1 MPPESPPSD
10 TEREASTARLGRL
23 FGLTSLFSDFSYEMA
38 HVVLPFWI
46 RHLGGGAFVLAL
58 VEVLSEVSRI
68 LGSAVVRRGAA
79 TGPGLG
85 GKVRTGYALAAVA
98 TPLMASAT
106 VPWPIIFLKSLSWF
120 GKGLRGPARDT
131 LLSERVPQ
139 AALTGTFA
147 FIRALDQTGGI
158 LGPAIA
164 VLLWGPLSAR
174 TLLWCTVLP
183 GLVSVY
189 FAHRAATFAA
199 ETPPLPPSPP
209 RSKAEDAHRV
219 SDEGRFRLFLAG
231 SVLVRMGLFPA
242 TLLMFRFQ
250 ELTDLTRFTGAGFVL
265 ANVVHVAVAIFLSRK
280 GPSLSPWTMTFAG
293 SACLVPSLVLMG
305 VAGGSHPLYLLSM
318 SLWGMSDV
326 LLTVGQRS
334 LVSRLAPGDNR
345 LRAFSLFEIWGAVGI
360 VVFQPAMSALWER
373 GYPLWGFGGAAAA
386 VAVGTAV
393 LLSSFGPDRSRTA

>member
-1 MPPESPPSD
+1 MPEIPTNDS
-10 TEREASTARLGRL
+10 ERNAATARLGQL

-46 RHLGGGAFVLAL
+46 RHLGGGAVVLAL
-58 VEVLSEVSRI
+58 VEVLSEVARI
-68 LGSAVVRRGAA
+68 LGSVVVRRGAA
-79 TGPGLG
+79 TGEGLG

-98 TPLMASAT
+98 TPLMAVAT
-106 VPWPIIFLKSLSWF
+106 VPWPIIVLKSLSWF

-131 LLSERVPQ
+131 LLSERIPE

-158 LGPAIA
+158 LGPALA
-164 VLLWGPLSAR
+164 VLLWGPLSAK
-174 TLLWCTVLP
+174 TLLWCTFLP

-189 FAHRAATFAA
+189 FAHRAAAFAA
-199 ETPPLPPSPP
+199 STAPLVPSPAQP
-209 RSKAEDAHRV
+209 KADAPNSV
-219 SDEGRFRLFLAG
+219 SDEGRFRLFLVG

-265 ANVVHVAVAIFLSRK
+265 ANVVHVAAAIVLSRK
-280 GPSLSPWTMTFAG
+280 GPSLSPWSITLGG

-345 LRAFSLFEIWGAVGI
+345 LRAFSLFEIYGAGGI

-373 GYPLWGFGGAAAA
+373 GYPLWGFGGAAVA
-386 VAVGTAV
+386 VAAGTAV
-393 LLSSFGPDRSRTA
+393 LFLSRRPEKHRIP